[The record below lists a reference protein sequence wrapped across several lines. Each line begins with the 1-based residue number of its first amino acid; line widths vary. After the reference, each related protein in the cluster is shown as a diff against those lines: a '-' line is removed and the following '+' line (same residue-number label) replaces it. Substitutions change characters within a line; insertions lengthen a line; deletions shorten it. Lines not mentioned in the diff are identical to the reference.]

1 MEVAMDKNSQ
11 LSDQS
16 LKGAVLGL
24 ISYFAFKAD
33 LDPAMIAMST
43 PVVAA
48 LLAYASTRIG
58 DPNAASFLARAA
70 KDAPEVAESL
80 VKKNSVKK
88 AAPAAKAAAPA
99 VKKVATATKKTPD
112 AK

>member
-1 MEVAMDKNSQ
+1 MGKNSQ

-24 ISYFAFKAD
+24 VSYFAFKAN

-58 DPNAASFLARAA
+58 DPHAASFLAKAA
-70 KDAPEVAESL
+70 EQVPEVAEE
-80 VKKNSVKK
+80 VAKKSVAKK
-88 AAPAAKAAAPA
+88 ASAAK
-99 VKKVATATKKTPD
+99 K
-112 AK
+112 

>member
-1 MEVAMDKNSQ
+1 MDKKSQ

-58 DPNAASFLARAA
+58 DPDAASFLARAA
-70 KDAPEVAESL
+70 KDVPEVAETL

-88 AAPAAKAAAPA
+88 AAPAVKAAVPA